1 MPAQTTKV
9 IPAHLLDAA
18 ASVAAASERAAAPQA
33 GVVPVVTPA
42 SPVDGTLA
50 TISGAISTKVGQMS
64 AEVAGKGP
72 QMQAK
77 ASAGVA
83 HLQAQDAEN
92 ASQIQAVGD
101 SAATQAGQLGGVP
114 GGTAL
119 GSAQSG
125 LAQAVGFKTSLG
137 DGWDDDPVTEA
148 EQIAPPGWSQDYPG
162 NWSPPVMPIGG
173 GAAGGGG
180 AGRAPI

>member
-9 IPAHLLDAA
+9 IPAHLLNAA
-18 ASVAAASERAAAPQA
+18 ASVAAASERAAAPRA
-33 GVVPVVTPA
+33 GVVPVVTPT

-125 LAQAVGFKTSLG
+125 VAQAVGFKASLG

-148 EQIAPPGWSQDYPG
+148 EQIAPR
-162 NWSPPVMPIGG
+162 G
-173 GAAGGGG
+173 GARTITATGHL
-180 AGRAPI
+180 R